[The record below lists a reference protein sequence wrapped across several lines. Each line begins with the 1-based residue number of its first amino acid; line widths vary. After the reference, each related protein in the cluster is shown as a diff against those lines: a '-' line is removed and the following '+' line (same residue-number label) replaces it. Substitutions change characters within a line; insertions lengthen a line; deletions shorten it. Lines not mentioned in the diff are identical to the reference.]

1 MRVAP
6 GLMVGMLLAAG
17 AMAAEPPRA
26 TATATAS
33 GAVRPEFEPLI
44 LELEARAR
52 QLYPRRRDTPL
63 RYLNITDSEV
73 REVQQ
78 VARKHKMPRLVNI
91 SPVVTGCPCEEGG
104 GCTEQVF
111 IVGDVEGT
119 STGLMLSRRK
129 NQWDIGRVQKWWL
142 EYAALQAREGAM
154 ERRVFLTAR
163 ARLLMEMPQC
173 VTPGESADKPDAKPV
188 ALAETQTQTQTKR

>member
-1 MRVAP
+1 MRIAP
-6 GLMVGMLLAAG
+6 GLMVGMLLSTG
-17 AMAAEPPRA
+17 ALAAESPHAAAPA
-26 TATATAS
+26 
-33 GAVRPEFEPLI
+33 AVRPEFDPLL

-63 RYLNITDSEV
+63 RYLNISDSEI

-78 VARKHKMPRLVNI
+78 VAGKHKMPRLVNI

-111 IVGDVEGT
+111 IVGDVEGR
-119 STGLMLSRRK
+119 STGLTLSRRK

-142 EYAALQAREGAM
+142 EYAALQARENTM

-173 VTPGESADKPDAKPV
+173 AGPGESADKPVGKTASV
-188 ALAETQTQTQTKR
+188 AETQPKR